1 MNVMKIN
8 LLPFGR
14 ITDMIGT
21 NPVIDEA
28 IVDTDGLITLLRKL
42 YPALAE
48 SKFLIAVDRKVI
60 NENTLLHDNC
70 TVALLP
76 PFSGG

>member
-1 MNVMKIN
+1 MNVMKVN

-28 IVDTDGLITLLRKL
+28 IVDTDGLIKLLKEL
-42 YPALAE
+42 YPVLSE
-48 SKFLIAVDRKVI
+48 SKFLIAVDKKVI
-60 NENTLLHDNC
+60 NEQTPLHDNC

>member
-1 MNVMKIN
+1 MNVMKVN

-14 ITDMIGT
+14 ITEIIGI
-21 NPVIDEA
+21 NPVVDEA
-28 IVDTDGLITLLRKL
+28 VVDTDSLITLLRQL
-42 YPALAE
+42 YPALTE
-48 SKFLIAVDRKVI
+48 SKFLIAVDKKVI
-60 NENTLLHDNC
+60 NENTPLHDNC

>member
-1 MNVMKIN
+1 MNVMKVN

-14 ITDMIGT
+14 ITDMIST